1 VTRPR
6 KRGNGEGSIYPVEG
20 AYRGYVWVT
29 GTDGIRR
36 RKYVKGRT
44 YEETRDAWLA
54 LHTRA
59 RAGPVAAAVPT
70 VAQHFAYWLAKV
82 VEPNLAPKT
91 YEKYEMFSRLYIVPG
106 LGTKRLDRLQV
117 RDIRAWLNRLRHAC
131 QCCAQGKD
139 AVRPHGEQRCCA
151 IGQCCGQHLSDRT
164 IKDIRDT
171 LRAALA
177 NAVAE
182 ELISRNAASVVRLP
196 TSRRTKRTPWSVDE
210 ARAFLESARHDDDPL
225 YAAYVLVLV
234 LGLRRGEALGLTW
247 NDIDMGKQELS
258 ITRQLQR
265 SRGELLHRETKTPGS
280 DAILPLPDIC
290 VAALHLRADRQAVE
304 RTKAADIWQDT
315 GLVFTTTLGTPYEP
329 RNFAR
334 HFALRCTKAGVR
346 YIRVHDTRRTCA
358 SLLVALDVHP
368 RVAMQILRHT
378 QIAVTMQVYSEVP
391 SKATQDALRRL
402 GQSLDRPTATAAPVA
417 AQRSLKAGRNSQ
429 PASDLVGDTGIEPV
443 TSSV

>member
-1 VTRPR
+1 MTRPR
-6 KRGNGEGSIYPVEG
+6 KRGNGEGSIYPVDG
-20 AYRGYVWVT
+20 GYRGYVWMT

-59 RAGPVAAAVPT
+59 RQGPIAAAVPT
-70 VAQHFAYWLAKV
+70 VAQHFAYWLAEV
-82 VEPNLAPKT
+82 VEPTLAPKT

-117 RDIRAWLNRLRHAC
+117 RDIRAWLNRLRLAC

-139 AVRPHGEQRCCA
+139 AARPQGEQRCCA

-177 NAVAE
+177 NAMAE
-182 ELISRNAASVVRLP
+182 ELISRNVASVVRLP
-196 TSRRTKRTPWSVDE
+196 TSRRTKRAPWSVDE
-210 ARAFLESARHDDDPL
+210 ARAFLESARHDADPL

-247 NDIDMGKQELS
+247 DDIDLAKRELG

-280 DAILPLPDIC
+280 EAILPLPDIC
-290 VAALHLRADRQAVE
+290 VAALQ
-304 RTKAADIWQDT
+304 
-315 GLVFTTTLGTPYEP
+315 
-329 RNFAR
+329 
-334 HFALRCTKAGVR
+334 
-346 YIRVHDTRRTCA
+346 
-358 SLLVALDVHP
+358 
-368 RVAMQILRHT
+368 
-378 QIAVTMQVYSEVP
+378 
-391 SKATQDALRRL
+391 LRR
-402 GQSLDRPTATAAPVA
+402 PP
-417 AQRSLKAGRNSQ
+417 GR
-429 PASDLVGDTGIEPV
+429 
-443 TSSV
+443 